1 MSKVVIQNKRGKIT
15 VINRLTYPEAV
26 NERIYNAIVSGM
38 FESFLPVTIKQKR
51 KETRIECFVQG
62 LQTINQYFTGLV
74 SKKMFL
80 DLAYQIALVIKS
92 CEKNMVSANNL
103 DLQKDRVFIDPIT
116 KMVKCVYW
124 PVVNNQR
131 SDPPHLFLK
140 QLPYDVSFSPH
151 EDNSYLEQY
160 STFFDGY
167 NPFSINSFEKLILKL
182 QGRKTNGGTH
192 TPSVSLSGLPLEHLA
207 DSKKAKAEDSEKTNI
222 EYDPFSG
229 GDSGGL
235 PNNDQKV
242 QPSRDYIFCTSCKT
256 KNPNNAFFC
265 CTCGN
270 KLAMAQVNEPHGNDE
285 KKQEEKKGTS
295 DGTTVPGAG
304 TGGTVGMGYDEPEE
318 RVFPSLLRSKTGE
331 KYDID
336 KPVFRIGTEQA
347 YCDLFVSDNNFIS
360 RSHADIITRDKR
372 YYVIDRNSTNKT
384 YVDGKVI
391 LREAEVEIFDGTV
404 VKLANEEFVF
414 SLER

>member
-15 VINRLTYPEAV
+15 VINRLTYPETV

-38 FESFLPVTIKQKR
+38 FESFLPVSIKQKR
-51 KETRIECFVQG
+51 KETRIECSVQG

-80 DLAYQIALVIKS
+80 DLAYQIALIIKG

-160 STFFDGY
+160 AAFFDGY
-167 NPFSINSFEKLILKL
+167 NPFSINGFEKLILKL
-182 QGRKTNGGTH
+182 QGKKSNGGTH
-192 TPSVSLSGLPLEHLA
+192 TPSGALSGTPSEHLT
-207 DSKKAKAEDSEKTNI
+207 DPKKGKLEDTEKANV

-229 GDSGGL
+229 PGSGGSSY
-235 PNNDQKV
+235 NDQKP
-242 QPSRDYIFCTSCKT
+242 QPPKDYIFCTSCGQ
-256 KNPNNAFFC
+256 KNPINSNFC
-265 CTCGN
+265 CACGN
-270 KLAMAQVNEPHGNDE
+270 KLSKGKTIDKPADDDKKPEKDE
-285 KKQEEKKGTS
+285 KPNNG
-295 DGTTVPGAG
+295 GTTVLGAQS
-304 TGGTVGMGYDEPEE
+304 GGTVVLGYDEPDPP
-318 RVFPSLLRSKTGE
+318 VFPTLLRNKTGE
-331 KYDID
+331 EYDVD

-347 YCDLFVSDNNFIS
+347 YCDLFVPDNNFIS
-360 RSHADIITRDKR
+360 RSHADIITKDER
-372 YYVIDRNSTNKT
+372 YFVIDRNSTNKT

-391 LREAEVEIFDGTV
+391 PRETEVEIFDGTV
-404 VKLANEEFVF
+404 LKLANEEFVF
-414 SLER
+414 SLE